1 MCRNKTLTPARARV
15 RARVHPCALTAV
27 WDHICGNSFR
37 IHLNTLCSPKCQS
50 PFLVTFHDFM
60 LLING
65 AASSEMASL
74 SYISSKYSPVKKIKA
89 RFCEIISVSYH
100 QPAHVSGW
108 SPAESPDS
116 LRPQLEE
123 AAHPFFSPSLLTLL
137 LSFSPSLLP
146 PLLFSFPPFLP
157 PNLYSFAIISTQQ
170 SCAS

>member
-1 MCRNKTLTPARARV
+1 MRASV

-116 LRPQLEE
+116 LRPQLED
-123 AAHPFFSPSLLTLL
+123 AAHPFFSSPSLLTLL
-137 LSFSPSLLP
+137 LSSPSLLLS
-146 PLLFSFPPFLP
+146 LLFSFSPFPP
-157 PNLYSFAIISTQQ
+157 PNLYSFVIIRTQQ
-170 SCAS
+170 SCVS